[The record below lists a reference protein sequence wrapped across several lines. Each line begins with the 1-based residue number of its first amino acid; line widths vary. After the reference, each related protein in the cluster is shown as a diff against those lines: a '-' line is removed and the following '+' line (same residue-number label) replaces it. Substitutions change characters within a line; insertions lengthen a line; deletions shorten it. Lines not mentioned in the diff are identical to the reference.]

1 MITKNSVMKIQN
13 LVVNHE
19 SRQVKSNF
27 VIHDENCR
35 FKQICFLRYKKSVI
49 KFKKLTDLTFWFNL

>member
-19 SRQVKSNF
+19 SWPIKSNTGNSGKK
-27 VIHDENCR
+27 I
-35 FKQICFLRYKKSVI
+35 YKLKSYNEMKETV
-49 KFKKLTDLTFWFNL
+49 

>member
-19 SRQVKSNF
+19 SRPIKSNPAHLH
-27 VIHDENCR
+27 IT
-35 FKQICFLRYKKSVI
+35 QLR
-49 KFKKLTDLTFWFNL
+49 KLITVSDN